1 MARTVLAIGGHIG
14 DMDLTAGPTLAKMVL
29 DGDRAIIVACT
40 YGERGHPRLTP
51 DEYRVQKVR
60 EGEQFAADIGA
71 EFHVLDYSDGF
82 LPDDD
87 EAASQLADI
96 IRAEKPQIL
105 ITHWTKSI
113 HRDHE
118 RAAVLAE
125 RARFLASLPLDS
137 PLGRHGVERML
148 HADNWEDA
156 EGFTPDVYVPIPQE
170 AFDIWRRAIQN
181 QAFARGETYG
191 FRYIDYYTAMMTAK
205 GCLVGAQRACVF
217 AEGGDAR
224 HALAPLVE

>member
-1 MARTVLAIGGHIG
+1 MSRTVLAIGGHIG

-29 DGDRAIIVACT
+29 EGDRAILLAAT
-40 YGERGHPRLTP
+40 YGERGHPRLSP
-51 DEYRVQKVR
+51 EEYRVQKVR

-71 EFHVLDYSDGF
+71 EFRVLDYSDGF

-87 EAASQLADI
+87 EAANQIADI
-96 IRAEKPQIL
+96 IRAEKPDII

-118 RAAVLAE
+118 RAAILAE
-125 RARFLASLPLDS
+125 RARFLASLPVDS
-137 PLGRHGVERML
+137 PLGRHGVRQFL

-156 EGFTPDVYVPIPQE
+156 EGFVPDLYVSIPDE
-170 AFDIWRRAIQN
+170 AFERWRAAIQN

-191 FRYIDYYTAMMTAK
+191 FRYIDYYTAMMSAK
-205 GCLVGAQRACVF
+205 GCLAGTSRACGFVV
-217 AEGGDAR
+217 GGSAKFQ
-224 HALAPLVE
+224 LAGP

>member
-1 MARTVLAIGGHIG
+1 VSRTVLAIGGHIG

-40 YGERGHPRLTP
+40 YGERGHPVLSP

-87 EAASQLADI
+87 EAANQLADI
-96 IRAEKPQIL
+96 IRAEKPEII

-118 RAAVLAE
+118 RAAIIAE

-137 PLGRHGVERML
+137 ALGRHGVKQFL

-156 EGFTPDVYVPIPQE
+156 EGFQPDLYVPIPQE
-170 AFDIWRRAIQN
+170 AFDIWRAAIQN

-191 FRYIDYYTAMMTAK
+191 FRYIDYYTAMMSAK
-205 GCLVGAQRACVF
+205 GCLVGTERACGF
-217 AEGGDAR
+217 AVGGSSKFE
-224 HALAPLVE
+224 LAGP

>member
-1 MARTVLAIGGHIG
+1 MSKTVLAIGGHIG

-29 DGDRAIIVACT
+29 NGDRAILLACT
-40 YGERGHPRLTP
+40 YGERGHPRLSP

-71 EFHVLDYSDGF
+71 EFRVLDYSDGF

-87 EAASQLADI
+87 EVANQIADV
-96 IRAEKPQIL
+96 IRAEKPDII

-118 RAAVLAE
+118 RAAALAE
-125 RARFLASLPLDS
+125 RARFLAALPVDS
-137 PLGRHGVERML
+137 PLGRHSVRQLL

-156 EGFTPDVYVPIPQE
+156 EGFVPDLYVSIPDE
-170 AFDIWRRAIQN
+170 AFERWRAAIQK

-191 FRYIDYYTAMMTAK
+191 FRYIDYYTALMSAK
-205 GCLVGAQRACVF
+205 GCLVGTSRACGFMV
-217 AEGGDAR
+217 GGDPTYQ
-224 HALAPLVE
+224 LADL

>member
-1 MARTVLAIGGHIG
+1 MSRTVLAIGGHIG

-29 DGDRAIIVACT
+29 DGDRAIILACT
-40 YGERGHPRLTP
+40 YGERGHPRLSP
-51 DEYRVQKVR
+51 DEYRAQKIQ
-60 EGEQFAADIGA
+60 EGEQFAAEIGA
-71 EFHVLDYSDGF
+71 EFRVLDYSDGF

-87 EAASQLADI
+87 EAADQIADI
-96 IRAEKPQIL
+96 IRTEKPDII

-125 RARFLASLPLDS
+125 RARFLAALPVDS
-137 PLGRHGVERML
+137 PLGRHSVGQVL

-156 EGFTPDVYVPIPQE
+156 EGFIPDRYVSIPEE
-170 AFDIWRRAIQN
+170 AFTIWRAAIQN

-191 FRYIDYYTAMMTAK
+191 FRYIDYYTAMMSAK
-205 GCLVGAQRACVF
+205 GCLAGTDRACGFVGSHSGQF
-217 AEGGDAR
+217 E
-224 HALAPLVE
+224 LAGP

>member
-1 MARTVLAIGGHIG
+1 MSRTVLAIGGHIG

-29 DGDRAIIVACT
+29 DGDRAIILACT

-51 DEYRVQKVR
+51 DEYRVQKIR

-71 EFHVLDYSDGF
+71 EFRVLDYSDGF

-87 EAASQLADI
+87 DAADQIADI
-96 IRAEKPQIL
+96 IRVEKPEI
-105 ITHWTKSI
+105 IISHWTKSI

-118 RAAVLAE
+118 RAAILAE
-125 RARFLASLPLDS
+125 RARFLASLPVDS
-137 PLGRHGVERML
+137 PLGRHGVNQFL

-156 EGFTPDVYVPIPQE
+156 DGFVPDLYVPIPEE
-170 AFDIWRRAIQN
+170 AFERWRAAIQN

-205 GCLVGAQRACVF
+205 GCLVGSERACGFVV
-217 AEGGDAR
+217 GGSSKFE
-224 HALAPLVE
+224 LAGP

>member
-1 MARTVLAIGGHIG
+1 MSRTVLAIGGHIG

-40 YGERGHPRLTP
+40 YGERGHPALSP

-71 EFHVLDYSDGF
+71 EFRVLDYSDGF

-87 EAASQLADI
+87 EAAGQLADI
-96 IRAEKPQIL
+96 IRAEKPDII

-118 RAAVLAE
+118 RAAIIAE
-125 RARFLASLPLDS
+125 RARFLASLSVDS
-137 PLGRHGVERML
+137 PLGRHGVKQFL

-156 EGFTPDVYVPIPQE
+156 EGFQPDLYVPIPQE
-170 AFDIWRRAIQN
+170 AFDIWRAAIQN

-191 FRYIDYYTAMMTAK
+191 FRYIDYYTAMMSAK
-205 GCLVGAQRACVF
+205 GCLVGTERACGFTV
-217 AEGGDAR
+217 GGSSKFE
-224 HALAPLVE
+224 LAGP